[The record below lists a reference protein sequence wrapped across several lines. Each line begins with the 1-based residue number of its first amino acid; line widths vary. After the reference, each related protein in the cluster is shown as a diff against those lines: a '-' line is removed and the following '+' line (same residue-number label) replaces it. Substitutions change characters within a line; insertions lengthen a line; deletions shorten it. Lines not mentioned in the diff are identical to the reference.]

1 MHYTAEGRVQ
11 SGLVMKLVQSTWRQP
26 ASLIIAF
33 SLCAVL
39 NAVEMPAQPAAAQ
52 SNPLARIVSPSNE
65 QSIRGNVTIQGTAN
79 SGQFVRYEIAYASEP
94 DLAAWI
100 VIGGDTRPVE
110 NGILAVWNTRPLP
123 DGAYALR
130 VQVINAD
137 GSVFEGFV
145 RNLKTTNAA
154 GQTLAPQQ
162 SAGQSGQTIENTESE
177 TDAAGFDLAA
187 IPAAFLQG
195 ARMALLAFAGLGAYI
210 ALKRVI
216 AVLLRRFLDRPVDYG
231 R

>member
-1 MHYTAEGRVQ
+1 MN
-11 SGLVMKLVQSTWRQP
+11 LVQHTTRLP
-26 ASLIIAF
+26 AISAIALILFAALNITLTPAF
-33 SLCAVL
+33 PVS
-39 NAVEMPAQPAAAQ
+39 AQ

-79 SGQFVRYEIAYASEP
+79 SSQFVRYEVAYAAEP

-100 VIGGDTRPVE
+100 IVGGGTQPVE
-110 NGILAVWNTRPLP
+110 NGVLAVWNTRPLP

-137 GSVFEGFV
+137 GSAFEGFV
-145 RNLKTTNAA
+145 RNLKTTNTSS
-154 GQTLAPQQ
+154 QPAP
-162 SAGQSGQTIENTESE
+162 SASEGAGQSDE
-177 TDAAGFDLAA
+177 AAGSAEANASAAEESDFDLAA
-187 IPAAFLQG
+187 VPAAFMRG
-195 ARMALLAFAGLGAYI
+195 ARMALLAFAALGAYI

-216 AVLLRRFLDRPVDYG
+216 GFLLRRLFDKPVDYG

>member
-1 MHYTAEGRVQ
+1 MKPDQHAARLPVVMVIALILVTALNIAV
-11 SGLVMKLVQSTWRQP
+11 TP
-26 ASLIIAF
+26 ALR
-33 SLCAVL
+33 AV
-39 NAVEMPAQPAAAQ
+39 AQ

-79 SGQFVRYEIAYASEP
+79 SSQFVRYEVAYAAEP
-94 DLAAWI
+94 DFAAWI
-100 VIGGDTRPVE
+100 IVGGGTQPVE
-110 NGILAVWNTRPLP
+110 NGVLAVWNTRPLP

-145 RNLKTTNAA
+145 RNLKTANAGNAPETSSPEGASQPNETTSSAETNA
-154 GQTLAPQQ
+154 
-162 SAGQSGQTIENTESE
+162 N
-177 TDAAGFDLAA
+177 AAEASDFDLAA
-187 IPAAFLQG
+187 IPAAFMRG
-195 ARMALLAFAGLGAYI
+195 ARLALLAFAALGAYV

-216 AVLLRRFLDRPVDYG
+216 GFVLRRLFDKPVDYG